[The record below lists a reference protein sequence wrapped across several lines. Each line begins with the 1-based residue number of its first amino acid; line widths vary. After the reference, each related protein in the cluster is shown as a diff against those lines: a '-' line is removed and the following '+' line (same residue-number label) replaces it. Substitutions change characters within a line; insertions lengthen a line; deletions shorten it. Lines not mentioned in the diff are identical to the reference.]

1 MKPGLRKRMILHH
14 FISVLVDIN
23 AYQYLGRLDQEVDLL
38 LFTKTNINLIMGKE
52 YSFNTMECAD
62 FNIKLPS
69 KTIHLGLIY
78 RPPDGSVLQFC
89 QELTTY
95 LEQNIN
101 TTGDTL
107 LMGDLNIPHK

>member
-1 MKPGLRKRMILHH
+1 
-14 FISVLVDIN
+14 
-23 AYQYLGRLDQEVDLL
+23 
-38 LFTKTNINLIMGKE
+38 
-52 YSFNTMECAD
+52 MECAY
-62 FNIKLPS
+62 FSIKLPS

-78 RPPDGSVLQFC
+78 RPPDESVPQFC

-107 LMGDLNIPHK
+107 LMGNLNIHTNNPENQDTIIFRTPLKVYDS

>member
-1 MKPGLRKRMILHH
+1 
-14 FISVLVDIN
+14 
-23 AYQYLGRLDQEVDLL
+23 
-38 LFTKTNINLIMGKE
+38 
-52 YSFNTMECAD
+52 MECAN
-62 FNIKLPS
+62 FSINLPS

-89 QELTTY
+89 EELTTY

-107 LMGDLNIPHK
+107 LMGDLNIHTNDPENKDNIIFEDTVESLGLRNHSPSNPQASKHIRYNYYY